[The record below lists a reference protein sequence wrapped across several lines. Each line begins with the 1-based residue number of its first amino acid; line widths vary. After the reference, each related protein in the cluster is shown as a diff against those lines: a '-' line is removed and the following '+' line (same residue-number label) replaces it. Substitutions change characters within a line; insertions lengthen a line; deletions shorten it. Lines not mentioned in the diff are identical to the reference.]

1 MKGEIDARRGNQP
14 VPGRTT
20 TGGPRRLPA
29 GPERQAGASS
39 PEGRLGRPKGQPDN
53 GQPGPHSDRGR
64 RHSGHWRV
72 DLGFGHN
79 RVQLGDQAAWPG
91 RLKADGSQTT
101 QRGSAVLTGVA
112 AIGFL
117 LLLFAGALNLAFD
130 EYAKG
135 ALHAAVDEGAQAG
148 AAAGGSLAACQ
159 AEAAQVQAGLLH
171 GAFGSGVTI
180 TCTVQ

>member
-117 LLLFAGALNLAFD
+117 LLLFAGALNLALD

-135 ALHAAVDEGAQAG
+135 ALHAAVDEAHKPGQQRVGRWPPARLRPPKCKPASSTG
-148 AAAGGSLAACQ
+148 P
-159 AEAAQVQAGLLH
+159 
-171 GAFGSGVTI
+171 
-180 TCTVQ
+180 